1 MPLVVSLSTV
11 MPIAEKAQREHMEK
25 RNQEVLAELRGTKP
39 KIPGYQDKMMDRERL
54 GIDPRLATELL
65 AELDRRKQDDDGY

>member
-1 MPLVVSLSTV
+1 
-11 MPIAEKAQREHMEK
+11 
-25 RNQEVLAELRGTKP
+25 
-39 KIPGYQDKMMDRERL
+39 L